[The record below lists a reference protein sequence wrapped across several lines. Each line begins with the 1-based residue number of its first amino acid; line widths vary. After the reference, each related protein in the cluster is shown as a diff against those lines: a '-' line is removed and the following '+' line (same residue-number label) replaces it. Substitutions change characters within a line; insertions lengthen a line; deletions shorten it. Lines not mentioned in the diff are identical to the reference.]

1 MPSTTNLL
9 AALASL
15 QGQVPLPELLGT
27 MLEDAPFGVYV
38 DHPVQGC
45 IYANQLLLHWLQL
58 PWDEFR
64 GFGWARSVHPE
75 DVERVEGTITRFEHS
90 LEPLSMTF
98 RVPGPDGS
106 PRWLRAEAQAL
117 RSAEGKHLG
126 SIALVTNVTDARQ
139 QAERLAR
146 SQKLEAVGKL
156 AGRVA
161 HDFNNL
167 LSAIY
172 ASASVIAP
180 EVKSDL
186 AKECLGAIE
195 EAVESAQQVTNYLL
209 ALTRNTVRGRPCCPD
224 AELSEIDTVLRR
236 TLGETVRLEVL
247 PNCPGTWVPF
257 DPTHFK
263 QVVINLAVNARDAM
277 PEGGTLAIV
286 TRRDGDRVV
295 VELQDSG
302 EGVSPEDLERVF
314 EPFFSTRAPD
324 LSTGLGLSTVRDLV
338 QLAGGRVALESQ
350 PGQGTLVRVSLPV
363 LDLLPEERAP
373 QPLPRSASGA
383 RVLLID
389 DHDALRQSLS
399 YALGMYGY
407 RVLAASCLREARER
421 LDEGVPDAVV
431 VDVLLPDGNGIE
443 FLRELRAEHQ
453 ELPVV
458 LISGFVGEAGEG
470 LEEGLDSRCT
480 AFLPKPVRPRD
491 LVAKLGQLV
500 GG

>member
-1 MPSTTNLL
+1 MATLG
-9 AALASL
+9 SL
-15 QGQVPLPELLGT
+15 QGKAPLPELLGS
-27 MLEDAPFGVYV
+27 MLEGAPFGVYV

-45 IYANQLLLHWLQL
+45 VYANQVLLDWFRL

-64 GFGWARSVHPE
+64 GFGWARAVYPE
-75 DVERVEGTITRFEHS
+75 DAERIEGAITRFQHT
-90 LEPLSMTF
+90 LEPLSMAY
-98 RVPGPDGS
+98 RILDAAGNLI
-106 PRWLRAEAQAL
+106 WLRAEAQAL
-117 RSAEGKHLG
+117 RNPAGEHVGTL
-126 SIALVTNVTDARQ
+126 ALVTDVT
-139 QAERLAR
+139 AERENAARLAR

-172 ASASVIAP
+172 ASASVIGP
-180 EVKSDL
+180 EVQSDL
-186 AKECLGAIE
+186 AKECLDTIE

-209 ALTRNTVRGRPCCPD
+209 ALTRNKVRGGPCCPD
-224 AELSEIDTVLRR
+224 SELSEIDTVLRR

-247 PNCPGTWVPF
+247 PNCPGAWVSL

-263 QVVINLAVNARDAM
+263 QIVIDLAINARDAM

-286 TRRDGDRVV
+286 TRRDGERLV

-302 EGVSPEDLERVF
+302 EGVAPEDLERVF
-314 EPFFSTRAPD
+314 EPFFTTRAAD

-350 PGQGTLVRVSLPV
+350 PGQGTLVRISLPV
-363 LDLLPEERAP
+363 LDVLPEARSP

-407 RVLAASCLREARER
+407 RVVAAPCLREARER
-421 LDEGVPDAVV
+421 LAEDVPDAVV
-431 VDVLLPDGNGIE
+431 VDVLLPDGNGVE
-443 FLRELRAEHQ
+443 FLREVRAQHS

-458 LISGFVGEAGEG
+458 LISGFVGEAGDD
-470 LEEGLDSRCT
+470 LEEGLDPRHT

-500 GG
+500 KG